1 MADMDEDYS
10 SDEEQQALEHFT
22 QILESTTKRVERL
35 GRGYYH
41 TATITGRL
49 LCDNTS
55 EER

>member
-1 MADMDEDYS
+1 MDEDYS
-10 SDEEQQALEHFT
+10 SDEEQQALEDFT
-22 QILESTTKRVERL
+22 QTLESTTKRVERL